1 MLPTDSILPALL
13 AFAISFGLL
22 FLGVRLGVRFGMR
35 DHQRWLDETKAQALD
50 RAHPNEE

>member
-22 FLGVRLGVRFGMR
+22 FLGVRLGVRYGMR
-35 DHQRWLDETKAQALD
+35 DHQRWLNETKMQALSGHD
-50 RAHPNEE
+50 PKAQ